1 MKVIK
6 ISLITIGAVV
16 LLFIIVSGVYLL
28 INIQGEVESFE
39 VNSPEMAQKVLIAS
53 QGSDFKNALVES
65 IAVYMAKKPVYIKV
79 LDVTALDDVNEGE
92 WNAVVLI
99 HTTEGRRLQRNVK
112 EYLDRAEDLNKIIL
126 LTTSGSGKWKTEDY
140 DIDVITSA
148 SKKEKLPLLISEI
161 LTRLG
166 LILKKENL

>member
-1 MKVIK
+1 MRVIK

-79 LDVTALDDVNEGE
+79 FRCNCF
-92 WNAVVLI
+92 
-99 HTTEGRRLQRNVK
+99 R
-112 EYLDRAEDLNKIIL
+112 
-126 LTTSGSGKWKTEDY
+126 
-140 DIDVITSA
+140 
-148 SKKEKLPLLISEI
+148 
-161 LTRLG
+161 
-166 LILKKENL
+166 